1 MRSVCEILKDSKTI
15 AVVGISDK
23 PERDSGRIA
32 LFLKQKGYTVYG
44 VHPVLSEYEGIKIF
58 KSLTDIPDNIDI
70 VDVFINSNLLPQII
84 PDVLV
89 INPKVLWLQL
99 DIHNDEAIKPVQE
112 KGIQVIQE
120 KCIKIEYWN
129 CGT

>member
-32 LFLKQKGYTVYG
+32 LYLKQKGYTVYG
-44 VHPVLSEYEGIKIF
+44 VHPVLSEFEGIKIF
-58 KSLTDIPDNIDI
+58 KSLTEIPDSIDI

-99 DIHNDEAIKPVQE
+99 GIHNNEAIKRVQE
-112 KGIQVIQE
+112 KGIQVIQD

-129 CGT
+129 CRA